1 MATRYYFSDE
11 TAMIK
16 KHFFLSLAY
25 LTISTLTLLTGSNA
39 WAEDTATPNNA
50 GLERQ
55 EIRAQLSPR
64 QYTTLA
70 AEIGAR
76 ISQLPLREGAI
87 FKRGDLLVRFDCTM
101 QQALLNKARAE
112 LTAAGYTYAAN
123 QRLASLGS
131 VGNVELN
138 LSEAAQQK
146 ARAEVGAQQAVLDKC
161 SITAPFSG
169 RIAEQK
175 VREQQ
180 YVQPG
185 QALLEILD
193 DSVLE
198 LEFLVP
204 SLWLGWIKPG
214 LTFDVEID
222 ETARRYTAKF
232 TRIGARI
239 DPVSQSIK
247 VVAVIDGTHP
257 ELLSGMSGRVY
268 LTSQQ

>member
-1 MATRYYFSDE
+1 MKTWRSFPAMGSIALGLLLGSYQYAAAE
-11 TAMIK
+11 TPAA
-16 KHFFLSLAY
+16 S
-25 LTISTLTLLTGSNA
+25 
-39 WAEDTATPNNA
+39 A

-55 EIRAQLSPR
+55 AIRAQLSPR
-64 QYTTLA
+64 QFTTLA

-76 ISQLPLREGAI
+76 ISQLPLREGAT
-87 FKRGDLLVRFDCTM
+87 FKKGELLVRFDCTM

-112 LTAAGYTYAAN
+112 LSAAGHTYTAN
-123 QRLASLGS
+123 QRLAALGS
-131 VGNVELN
+131 VGNVELS

-161 SITAPFSG
+161 AITAPFSG

-180 YVQPG
+180 FVQPG
-185 QALLEILD
+185 QALLEIID

-204 SLWLGWIKPG
+204 SLWLSWIKPG
-214 LTFDVEID
+214 LGFEVEID
-222 ETARRYTAKF
+222 ETGRRYPATF

-247 VVAVIDGTHP
+247 VVAVIDGSHP
-257 ELLSGMSGRVY
+257 ELLSGMSGRVT
-268 LTSQQ
+268 LTPPVQRN